1 MPALELAA
9 ARTDNPKAALL
20 AETLDQAI
28 GQYLEHARYPSRKV
42 NEIDNRGST
51 FYLALYWAKALAD
64 QDQDPDLKTRF
75 GAVASELSA
84 SEAAINEELLTA
96 QGSPIDIG
104 GYYRPDATLTEQVMR
119 PSRTLNTIIDRL

>member
-51 FYLALYWAKALAD
+51 FYLALYWTKALAD
-64 QDQDPDLKTRF
+64 QDQDPDLKIRF
-75 GAVASELSA
+75 GAVTSELSE

-96 QGSPIDIG
+96 
-104 GYYRPDATLTEQVMR
+104 
-119 PSRTLNTIIDRL
+119 